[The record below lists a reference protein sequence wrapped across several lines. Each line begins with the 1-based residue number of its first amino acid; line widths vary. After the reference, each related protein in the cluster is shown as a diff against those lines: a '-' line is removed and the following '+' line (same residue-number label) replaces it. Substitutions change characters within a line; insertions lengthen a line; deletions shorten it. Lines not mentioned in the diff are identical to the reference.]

1 MCLAP
6 EKAVE
11 AAVAAGE
18 WQHKRCFAT
27 THPMI
32 ECSYLYEQLLTGE
45 IAGETYVK
53 LKGVFGVVCG
63 VVWCGVVWCG
73 VVWCG
78 VNRCEGLAPQSTWVR
93 CEPGL

>member
-27 THPMI
+27 THPIMI
-32 ECSYLYEQLLTGE
+32 ECSYLYERLLTGE

-78 VNRCEGLAPQSTWVR
+78 VVWCGVV
-93 CEPGL
+93 